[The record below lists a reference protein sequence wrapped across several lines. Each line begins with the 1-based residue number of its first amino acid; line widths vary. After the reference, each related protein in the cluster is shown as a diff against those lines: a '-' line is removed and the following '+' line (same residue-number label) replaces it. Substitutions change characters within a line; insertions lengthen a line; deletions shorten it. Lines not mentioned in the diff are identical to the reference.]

1 LAHHPDLP
9 QELRST
15 QVIVRLCLRLLIIAT
30 FASFSSIGFAR
41 GMAALLWMS
50 AILSAVVGIIK
61 RDRLFDGVLNHWD
74 ETVAYAALFCLA
86 RALPA

>member
-1 LAHHPDLP
+1 LAHQHNLP

-15 QVIVRLCLRLLIIAT
+15 QVILRLCLRLLIIGA

-41 GMAALLWMS
+41 GIAALLWMS

-61 RDRLFDGVLNHWD
+61 RDRVFDVVLNHWD

-86 RALPA
+86 RALPV